1 MAKQFLLRLNQGLF
15 VALVVFIPFLLSY
28 WQREPLAVSYLN
40 LASVSVIALTALS
53 ILLGQ
58 LTLQP
63 VRSRSLIV
71 VIGLM
76 AAMLAWGT
84 IFSEPLRSTFGPWTS
99 RFLQP
104 VLVGYCG
111 YLLLLQDQGLKKW
124 FIWALW
130 VGLALVSLH
139 GLLQWIDY
147 LPSNN
152 TDRLTGVYSFPNSF
166 ARYIEIL
173 LLLLAPVLVFG
184 EKRFIWAAR
193 AAWLVGLFVLL
204 GTESYAGVASLVAG
218 LLVMILC
225 LPPQFKRQKIAVMV
239 GLVVAATLVFGFR
252 QALPKYQATISSS
265 IETRQ
270 QFWQVAW
277 SLIKQ
282 HPLTGIGLEGWEQ
295 GYYQAALKI
304 YPDPIET
311 VSAQPHN
318 IYLDALLRAGV
329 IGLVAV
335 GALLFW
341 PIVAGARWFRRD
353 SGNWLALG
361 LVGYGVAMMVFGLVD
376 DPIFSDDAMMILF
389 IAYFS
394 ITALVGNK
402 KSSEI

>member
-1 MAKQFLLRLNQGLF
+1 MLRLTQGLF
-15 VALVVFIPFLLSY
+15 LALVVLTPFLLTY

-40 LASVSVIALTALS
+40 LAAVALIGLTALS
-53 ILLGQ
+53 LAVGQ
-58 LTLQP
+58 ITLQP
-63 VRSRSLIV
+63 VRSRSLLV

-84 IFSEPLRSTFGPWTS
+84 LFSEPLRTTFGPWTS

-111 YLLLLQDQGLKKW
+111 YLLLTQEPGLKKW
-124 FIWALW
+124 FIWAL
-130 VGLALVSLH
+130 GASLALLSLH
-139 GLLQWIDY
+139 GLLQWVGY

-152 TDRLTGVYSFPNSF
+152 ADRLTGVYAFPNSF

-184 EKRFIWAAR
+184 EKRFIWGAR
-193 AAWLVGLFVLL
+193 GAWLVGLLVLL

-218 LLVMILC
+218 LLVMALC
-225 LPPQFKRQKIAVMV
+225 LPAQFRRQKIAV
-239 GLVVAATLVFGFR
+239 VVAVVLAGALVFGFR
-252 QALPKYQATISSS
+252 QNLPKYQATIGSS

-270 QFWQVAW
+270 EFWQVAW

-295 GYYQAALKI
+295 RYYPAALKI

-329 IGLVAV
+329 LGLMAV
-335 GALLFW
+335 GALLIW
-341 PIVAGARWFRRD
+341 PIIVGVRWFRRD
-353 SGNWLALG
+353 QHNWLALG
-361 LVGYGVAMMVFGLVD
+361 LVGYGVAMLVFGLVD

-394 ITALVGNK
+394 ITALVGTK

>member
-173 LLLLAPVLVFG
+173 LLVLAP
-184 EKRFIWAAR
+184 
-193 AAWLVGLFVLL
+193 
-204 GTESYAGVASLVAG
+204 
-218 LLVMILC
+218 
-225 LPPQFKRQKIAVMV
+225 
-239 GLVVAATLVFGFR
+239 
-252 QALPKYQATISSS
+252 
-265 IETRQ
+265 TR
-270 QFWQVAW
+270 
-277 SLIKQ
+277 I
-282 HPLTGIGLEGWEQ
+282 
-295 GYYQAALKI
+295 
-304 YPDPIET
+304 
-311 VSAQPHN
+311 
-318 IYLDALLRAGV
+318 
-329 IGLVAV
+329 
-335 GALLFW
+335 
-341 PIVAGARWFRRD
+341 
-353 SGNWLALG
+353 
-361 LVGYGVAMMVFGLVD
+361 
-376 DPIFSDDAMMILF
+376 
-389 IAYFS
+389 
-394 ITALVGNK
+394 
-402 KSSEI
+402 